1 MSSGSQSVGD
11 VVVPKFDMHVN
22 QSVLTSDEVNSLVV
36 EYTIPLDLHPCVPP
50 SGLTM
55 NRLPPDKIGALVLLR
70 APFGEGRHQDSS
82 VAEPPPIGVR
92 AEYIRRL
99 CEHIIDLLPVP
110 PAMLYAVGLTTVW
123 KHVGHHSVFKYGDGK
138 VATSMSQFLKF
149 PMAGG
154 VRVGKGT
161 ALAANEVIPQHT
173 TPPLPS
179 GSQIPEKSDHQ
190 RVVEVEN
197 ERVLAAKRKA
207 QTAKDKAVG
216 KRAAEGASQRT
227 KKKKTTPL
235 SFALSD
241 SEADESNRSGSGTHH
256 SASPLNTI
264 IPNED
269 GLATSL
275 LSEPVTQTEEG
286 TDQPLD
292 NVEDTTE
299 ANSPQFEHS
308 PQYQQ
313 SDHSGED
320 TQTVRSGPE
329 RTHASGS
336 AGHGVSSTSG
346 GSHRLAFPA
355 RHPGGDG
362 AGSSLRRDAVTPAVR
377 SQQSRLS
384 DYQALQRSWFE
395 LGRGALAQIDILR
408 RYEALNEDYGEL
420 FESHRSCRA
429 VSDRLTETQN
439 QLLDTV
445 QSRNQL
451 SEDHKALQQ
460 VHLGCVGKEADLVEK
475 LAAMEKERDDL
486 LDRDR
491 ERGAHPA
498 VGGGSR
504 LQDFLLDR
512 DRRCC
517 RHTKGLLSSDEY
529 RKSLSDVFNLAIAAG
544 WSEGV
549 KAACSE
555 EEAQA
560 FLATAVDYDPAC
572 KETFMTEFDSLF
584 DKSYP
589 YVEKL
594 AESFRLPLE
603 DLQNMWP
610 EGTRPTLS
618 GNAAGASNIAD
629 ASNVEAGQ

>member
-1 MSSGSQSVGD
+1 
-11 VVVPKFDMHVN
+11 
-22 QSVLTSDEVNSLVV
+22 
-36 EYTIPLDLHPCVPP
+36 
-50 SGLTM
+50 
-55 NRLPPDKIGALVLLR
+55 
-70 APFGEGRHQDSS
+70 
-82 VAEPPPIGVR
+82 
-92 AEYIRRL
+92 
-99 CEHIIDLLPVP
+99 
-110 PAMLYAVGLTTVW
+110 
-123 KHVGHHSVFKYGDGK
+123 
-138 VATSMSQFLKF
+138 
-149 PMAGG
+149 MAGG

-161 ALAANEVIPQHT
+161 ALAANEVIPQHI

-197 ERVLAAKRKA
+197 ERVLTEKRKA

-216 KRAAEGASQRT
+216 KRAAEGTSQRT

-256 SASPLNTI
+256 SASPINTI

-269 GLATSL
+269 ELATSL
-275 LSEPVTQTEEG
+275 LSEPVTQTKEG
-286 TDQPLD
+286 TDQPPLD
-292 NVEDTTE
+292 N
-299 ANSPQFEHS
+299 
-308 PQYQQ
+308 
-313 SDHSGED
+313 
-320 TQTVRSGPE
+320 TVRSGPE
-329 RTHASGS
+329 RTHASGF
-336 AGHGVSSTSG
+336 AVSSTSG

-355 RHPGGDG
+355 RHPGGDR
-362 AGSSLRRDAVTPAVR
+362 AGSSLRRDA
-377 SQQSRLS
+377 
-384 DYQALQRSWFE
+384 
-395 LGRGALAQIDILR
+395 GAP
-408 RYEALNEDYGEL
+408 EL
-420 FESHRSCRA
+420 F
-429 VSDRLTETQN
+429 
-439 QLLDTV
+439 
-445 QSRNQL
+445 
-451 SEDHKALQQ
+451 

-486 LDRDR
+486 LDRDQ

-504 LQDFLLDR
+504 LQDFLLDQ
-512 DRRCC
+512 DRR
-517 RHTKGLLSSDEY
+517 LISSDEY

-549 KAACSE
+549 KAACFE

-572 KETFMTEFDSLF
+572 KETFMSEFDSLF

-589 YVEKL
+589 YVEKF

-610 EGTRPTLS
+610 EGTGPTLS

-629 ASNVEAGQ
+629 AWDVEAGQ

>member
-1 MSSGSQSVGD
+1 
-11 VVVPKFDMHVN
+11 
-22 QSVLTSDEVNSLVV
+22 
-36 EYTIPLDLHPCVPP
+36 
-50 SGLTM
+50 
-55 NRLPPDKIGALVLLR
+55 
-70 APFGEGRHQDSS
+70 
-82 VAEPPPIGVR
+82 
-92 AEYIRRL
+92 
-99 CEHIIDLLPVP
+99 
-110 PAMLYAVGLTTVW
+110 
-123 KHVGHHSVFKYGDGK
+123 
-138 VATSMSQFLKF
+138 
-149 PMAGG
+149 
-154 VRVGKGT
+154 
-161 ALAANEVIPQHT
+161 
-173 TPPLPS
+173 
-179 GSQIPEKSDHQ
+179 IPEKSNHQ

-207 QTAKDKAVG
+207 QIAKDKAVG
-216 KRAAEGASQRT
+216 KKAAEGVSHRT
-227 KKKKTTPL
+227 KKRKTSPL

-275 LSEPVTQTEEG
+275 ISEPVNQTEEG
-286 TDQPLD
+286 MDQPLD

-299 ANSPQFEHS
+299 VNSPQFEHS

-346 GSHRLAFPA
+346 GSHRLAFLA
-355 RHPGGDG
+355 CHSGGDG
-362 AGSSLRRDAVTPAVR
+362 AGSSLRRDAGAPELFVPAWNLTTHSILNDAESCRDMMVNLVPLAVR

-384 DYQALQRSWFE
+384 DYQALQRPWFE
-395 LGRGALAQIDILR
+395 LGQGDLAQIDILQR
-408 RYEALNEDYGEL
+408 
-420 FESHRSCRA
+420 
-429 VSDRLTETQN
+429 Q
-439 QLLDTV
+439 
-445 QSRNQL
+445 NQL
-451 SEDHKALQQ
+451 SEDQKALQQ
-460 VHLGCVGKEADLVEK
+460 VHLGCVKKEADLVEK

-491 ERGAHPA
+491 EREM
-498 VGGGSR
+498 SR
-504 LQDFLLDR
+504 LTVDLSQAESVRHNYIRQLLLTVVQR
-512 DRRCC
+512 
-517 RHTKGLLSSDEY
+517 LLSSGEY
-529 RKSLSDVFNLAIAAG
+529 KKSLTDVFNLAIAAG

-549 KAACSE
+549 KAACSK

-594 AESFRLPLE
+594 AESFRLPLG
-603 DLQNMWP
+603 DLQNMWS
-610 EGTRPTLS
+610 EGTGPTLS
-618 GNAAGASNIAD
+618 GNAAGASTTTDASNTAD
-629 ASNVEAGQ
+629 ASDVTEA

>member
-1 MSSGSQSVGD
+1 
-11 VVVPKFDMHVN
+11 
-22 QSVLTSDEVNSLVV
+22 
-36 EYTIPLDLHPCVPP
+36 
-50 SGLTM
+50 
-55 NRLPPDKIGALVLLR
+55 
-70 APFGEGRHQDSS
+70 
-82 VAEPPPIGVR
+82 
-92 AEYIRRL
+92 
-99 CEHIIDLLPVP
+99 
-110 PAMLYAVGLTTVW
+110 
-123 KHVGHHSVFKYGDGK
+123 
-138 VATSMSQFLKF
+138 
-149 PMAGG
+149 MAGG

-161 ALAANEVIPQHT
+161 ALAANEVIPQHI

-179 GSQIPEKSDHQ
+179 GSQIPKKSDHQ

-197 ERVLAAKRKA
+197 ERVLTEKRKA

-216 KRAAEGASQRT
+216 KRAAEGTSQRT

-269 GLATSL
+269 ELATSL
-275 LSEPVTQTEEG
+275 LSEPVTQTKEG
-286 TDQPLD
+286 TDQPPLD

-299 ANSPQFEHS
+299 ANSPQFENS

-320 TQTVRSGPE
+320 TQTVRSGTE
-329 RTHASGS
+329 RTHASGF
-336 AGHGVSSTSG
+336 AVSSTSG

-355 RHPGGDG
+355 RHPGGDR
-362 AGSSLRRDAVTPAVR
+362 AGSSLRRDAGAPELFVSTWNLTTHSILNDAEYCWDMMVNIVTPAVR

-384 DYQALQRSWFE
+384 DYQALQRSWFK
-395 LGRGALAQIDILR
+395 LGRGALAQIDIPR
-408 RYEALNEDYGEL
+408 RYEALNEDYKEL

-429 VSDRLTETQN
+429 
-439 QLLDTV
+439 
-445 QSRNQL
+445 
-451 SEDHKALQQ
+451 

-486 LDRDR
+486 LDRDQ

-498 VGGGSR
+498 VEGGSR

-512 DRRCC
+512 DRR
-517 RHTKGLLSSDEY
+517 LIFSDEY

-549 KAACSE
+549 KATCFE

-572 KETFMTEFDSLF
+572 KETFMSEFDSLF

-589 YVEKL
+589 YVEKF

-610 EGTRPTLS
+610 EGTGPTLS
-618 GNAAGASNIAD
+618 GNAAGASTTAD
-629 ASNVEAGQ
+629 ASNTAGKGSIYHGFFRLLWFAICLLPFCFLVIYVIGPSGFLQKSDVPGSGRHLAIGSWTHLEGLAFQWASLGHWLLDSSGMSCIPGSGHHLTIGSWDHMEKVLRSRVWALLGHWLLVLHPEHSCIPGNERSLGHWKIVPLPDLGGNLH